1 MKRSTIWDIIF
12 VLAVLGAASV
22 LFVGCVHVAYEP
34 PLAMPTRP
42 PIRFFMC
49 DTDKVCMTQTDADLF
64 SKWVDKLD
72 AFETGR
78 QRVISGQ
85 EPTPK

>member
-1 MKRSTIWDIIF
+1 MRHWRWSLLLF
-12 VLAVLGAASV
+12 GMGLGALLAALS
-22 LFVGCVHVAYEP
+22 GCVHVAYEP

-49 DTDKVCMTQTDADLF
+49 DTDKVCMTQADADLF